1 MTAGDPPGATQLSC
15 HPQVGPESSTHMSTA
30 QCQLSSGERLE
41 SYRQLAVRS
50 FGAFAKRPCRVELS
64 SSFSSYFVPLAGS
77 FRDRRSLVE
86 D

>member
-1 MTAGDPPGATQLSC
+1 MADDLPGATRLSC
-15 HPQVGPESSTHMSTA
+15 HPRVGPESSTHMSTA
-30 QCQLSSGERLE
+30 QCQLSSGEHLE
-41 SYRQLAVRS
+41 TYRRLAVRS
-50 FGAFAKRPCRVELS
+50 FDALAKRPCRVELS